1 VTWSSIRLADACSFK
16 APNIFLRCW
25 WLLCYVELTLSLYR
39 HCCWHASR
47 FRRPPSLLRFRD
59 FSYSEVPRFFSFCDS
74 VDFSPSEI
82 PRFFFFWDCEI
93 FLLLRFPQFRSFWD
107 SEVSPRFRDFAC
119 CESLVCYQI
128 PPEVGEISK
137 FCLFR
142 NSEILRFQD
151 FMIFFFRDFESFLI
165 SRFWNFW
172 WILIPRGSLIMRLTL
187 VWETKRPQGISFPF

>member
-1 VTWSSIRLADACSFK
+1 VIL
-16 APNIFLRCW
+16 
-25 WLLCYVELTLSLYR
+25 
-39 HCCWHASR
+39 
-47 FRRPPSLLRFRD
+47 
-59 FSYSEVPRFFSFCDS
+59 

-119 CESLVCYQI
+119 CESLVCSQI

-151 FMIFFFRDFESFLI
+151 FAYSKISWFFSSAISRVFLFRDSEIFDEFWFLEVPWLWDW
-165 SRFWNFW
+165 R
-172 WILIPRGSLIMRLTL
+172 
-187 VWETKRPQGISFPF
+187 